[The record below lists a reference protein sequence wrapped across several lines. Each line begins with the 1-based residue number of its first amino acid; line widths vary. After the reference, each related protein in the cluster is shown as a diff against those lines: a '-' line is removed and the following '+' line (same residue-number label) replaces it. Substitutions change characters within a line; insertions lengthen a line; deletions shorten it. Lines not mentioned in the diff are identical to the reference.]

1 MNFKEIFGENVNLI
15 KDDHKSDKK
24 NKAQLS
30 LQIYFLKHIL
40 RVKAWIFLIKL
51 QYQFL
56 PN

>member
-40 RVKAWIFLIKL
+40 RVKAWIF
-51 QYQFL
+51 
-56 PN
+56 